1 MNFQLQQG
9 IHTIKFRI
17 ISPNDIVGG
26 KISGKTNKS
35 VGPFACLVLKSKIK
49 KF

>member
-1 MNFQLQQG
+1 MQPV
-9 IHTIKFRI
+9 IHTIDLEFRI
-17 ISPNDIVGG
+17 ISPNNIVGG
-26 KISGKTNKS
+26 KVSGKTNKS